1 MARKMSWRE
10 FGNVAYAM
18 KQLMGLSG
26 AREEDELGRMKDV
39 ASLQE
44 SALDIAKKRRELQGP
59 SEGEKWKEEQ
69 RKEQVKS
76 AIGMFSE
83 LYKTA
88 SPANKKVLGE
98 KMGSLWGMMGPG
110 ERAEVEMIVSH
121 TPINPRVQKA
131 MWFEESNPAPRMP
144 IVREGDGT
152 WTNQPPRTPEYRR
165 VWAEFDIAMD
175 EWNTLRQMAVEG
187 KKPGDKGME
196 WKKVPKMYQTDDPQV
211 SAYRDPIDRKI
222 KYFRFDQKQADVAN
236 AIENGW
242 QTPQDIMEDGFTVV
256 SSPKDFVLNRTPVT
270 VRQVK
275 DNLTRQTKLQYSAA
289 GPMEEIEGKPP
300 KELVDTIYL
309 LQSGLKPGKLK
320 IKDPR
325 VVGFYSQLTDI
336 VKSKGEERV
345 AKQLTMQRQI
355 VEAYPED
362 ERFVPFVPSDVATG
376 FWYKLQNFGS
386 KFPLIGLV
394 IPDPSI
400 ATKDSVV
407 LARVDRE
414 VQFFDKKGERMMF
427 WWNDAEGI
435 ALDDNGMP
443 ILELQGKTP
452 GDQIDMT
459 WSELEK
465 RRR

>member
-1 MARKMSWRE
+1 MARKMTWRE

-175 EWNTLRQMAVEG
+175 EWNTLREMAVEG

-256 SSPKDFVLNRTPVT
+256 SSPKDFVLSGTPVT

-289 GPMEEIEGKPP
+289 GPMEEVKGKPP
-300 KELVDTIYL
+300 KELVDTVYL
-309 LQSGLKPGKLK
+309 LQSGKRPSQLK
-320 IKDPR
+320 IKNPR
-325 VVGFYSQLTDI
+325 VVGFYAQLSDI
-336 VKSKGEERV
+336 IKAKGKERQKKLRV
-345 AKQLTMQRQI
+345 MQRQ
-355 VEAYPED
+355 VMDTYPNAE
-362 ERFVPFVPSDVATG
+362 ERFIPFVPSDISVDW
-376 FWYKLQNFGS
+376 WYKLQSIGS

-400 ATKDSVV
+400 ATKDSIV
-407 LARVDRE
+407 LARADRLVTFVDKNGKPN
-414 VQFFDKKGERMMF
+414 QF
-427 WWNDAEGI
+427 WWNEAERV
-435 ALDDNGMP
+435 ALDINGMP
-443 ILELQGKTP
+443 IAETKDRIP
-452 GDQIDMT
+452 GDKIETMT
-459 WSELEK
+459 WE
-465 RRR
+465 